1 MNHILKTSIAS
12 LFAVSMLAGT
22 AFAQSDPATDGKA
35 RTPSMDE
42 KQTIVD
48 QSTTGSV
55 VGGNFMTMDSIGTWQ
70 SGDIKIVQVSNLND
84 TDPNKVMLQDRM
96 KANPDD
102 VSALQS
108 AIDEN
113 AELKAQL
120 LSQNVQLSNVVAAE
134 KATDGSVTFYVQ

>member
-1 MNHILKTSIAS
+1 MNNILKTSIAS

-22 AFAQSDPATDGKA
+22 AFAQSDPATDSNDKG
-35 RTPSMDE
+35 PSLEE
-42 KQTIVD
+42 KQKILD

-55 VGGNFMTMDSIGTWQ
+55 VGGNFMAMDSIGTWQ
-70 SGDIKIVQVSNLND
+70 SGDIKVVQVSNLND

-96 KANPDD
+96 KANPDE

-108 AIDEN
+108 AIDKN

-120 LSQNVQLSNVVAAE
+120 LSQNVQLNNVVAAE